1 MLKKIAAGTALAAL
15 LAFGAAAPTVLSA
28 VAANDGTG
36 ITAVGN
42 WPDPMGAPQAVGNWP
57 DPMMMAL
64 SVGNWPD
71 PM

>member
-1 MLKKIAAGTALAAL
+1 MLKKIAAGSALAAAL
-15 LAFGAAAPTVLSA
+15 MLGAAAPALLSA
-28 VAANDGTG
+28 AGATDGFG

-42 WPDPMGAPQAVGNWP
+42 WPDPMQAAQAVGNWP

-64 SVGNWPD
+64 GVGNWPD

>member
-1 MLKKIAAGTALAAL
+1 MLKKIAAGTALAAAL
-15 LAFGAAAPTVLSA
+15 MLGAAAPTILSA
-28 VAANDGTG
+28 AATDGPG

-42 WPDPMGAPQAVGNWP
+42 WPDPMQAPQAVGNWP

-64 SVGNWPD
+64 GVGNWPD